1 MRMDDKRTPK
11 RILVG
16 LAASRITLS
25 GNYMLRRPKCSKNE
39 VVVPK
44 EEEEE
49 NIRVETYRYKNQRET
64 KEEMDCRYRRRYA
77 NNGNKTVEKPM

>member
-49 NIRVETYRYKNQRET
+49 NIRVETKRT
-64 KEEMDCRYRRRYA
+64 KTHRTTEEEM
-77 NNGNKTVEKPM
+77 GGPILF